1 MDTFRWQ
8 GVELAYSDTGDGPP
22 ILFLHNGGTSST
34 IWRHQ
39 LAALGAE
46 HRCIAVDLPG
56 FGCTPRPE
64 DPLDHAGLVA
74 ITAALLDHLGIRGA
88 VAVGNCMGANLAV
101 HLATSRP
108 DLVDT
113 LVIVNP
119 LTEATFDAGWL
130 GLTHRS
136 ERLAPGPTR
145 FVRRIARRI
154 VPPKLGAETTIR
166 LQLGPKG
173 IAQGLH
179 HDPEL
184 VALNQRSEQM
194 PALID
199 VLDDMGAYGELDR
212 LENLDVPT
220 TMVWGAANRVLS
232 PKVGATL
239 ARRLGVDR
247 SVVLDGCGHLAMLE
261 EPDAVTALIV
271 ERCDRRTGTLR

>member
-1 MDTFRWQ
+1 MDTFRWR
-8 GVELAYSDTGDGPP
+8 GVELAYSEDGEGPP

-39 LAALGAE
+39 LEALSAE

-56 FGCTPRPE
+56 FGCTPRPG

-74 ITAALLDHLGIRGA
+74 ITAALLEHLDVHDA
-88 VAVGNCMGANLAV
+88 VVVGNCMGANLAV

-108 DLVDT
+108 DLVDA

-136 ERLAPGPTR
+136 EHLAAGPTR
-145 FVRRIARRI
+145 FVREIARRI
-154 VPPKLGAETTIR
+154 IPPKLGAEATVR

-173 IAQGLH
+173 IARGLH

-184 VALNQRSEQM
+184 VALNRRAEQM

-212 LENLDVPT
+212 LDGLDVPT
-220 TMVWGAANRVLS
+220 TMIWGAANRVLS
-232 PKVGATL
+232 PKVGAAL
-239 ARRLGVDR
+239 AERLGVDR

-261 EPDAVTALIV
+261 EPDAVTALVV